1 MKEYLY
7 SDNYNPNDFE
17 IKYNPNNLLIPNN
30 DY

>member
-7 SDNYNPNDFE
+7 SDNYNPNDLE
-17 IKYNPNNLLIPNN
+17 IKYNSNNLLIPNN